1 MVKILIAGG
10 GISGLAAALSCADR
24 GHHVIVLERQDTFTE
39 LGAGIQLAPNAF
51 HALDRLGLGGA
62 GRNVAVYIDELR
74 FMDGTT
80 GERVASM
87 PLTGEYRSIFG
98 NPYAVVHRVDLYLQ
112 LLEACRRSAAIELR
126 TGSSVVR
133 YEQDIEQVTA
143 VLDTGERINGAA
155 LIGADGIRSAVRRQV
170 VGDGEPRLSGHTIY
184 RSVIPME
191 QVPEELQ
198 WNTVTLWAGPQWHF
212 VHYPIG
218 GGKYLNLAATRDD
231 GATEAVTG
239 KPVERN
245 HVRREFPQLADNAR
259 RLLELG
265 ADWKSWVLCDRDPV
279 DGWTDGRVVLL
290 GDAAHPM
297 LQYAAQGACMALED
311 AVLLGDVLKLFRE
324 RFFSCR
330 RHRLAVGKVQC
341 RTSGAHRESP
351 ARRARD
357 GQAAVSPGGRRGAG
371 EERDALLAFGRRP
384 LRQGGLAARCTGLR
398 CWQSFRPGQGGQAR
412 IAVLSRSQVARPGCV
427 RRYASRFHLH
437 SRHLLR
443 SIVHDCTN

>member
-1 MVKILIAGG
+1 MKILIAGG
-10 GISGLAAALSCADR
+10 GIGGLAAALSCAGR
-24 GHHVIVLERQDTFTE
+24 GHHVVVLERQDTFTE

-51 HALDRLGLGGA
+51 YALDRLSVGDA
-62 GRNVAVYIDELR
+62 VRDAAVYIDELR

-87 PLTGEYRSIFG
+87 PLTGEYRSLFG
-98 NPYAVVHRVDLYLQ
+98 NPYVVVHRVDLYLS

-126 TGSSVVR
+126 TGSPVAR
-133 YEQDIEQVTA
+133 YEQDAGQVTA
-143 VLDTGERINGAA
+143 VLDTGERVSGAA

-170 VGDGEPRLSGHTIY
+170 VGDGEPRVSGHTIY

-191 QVPEELQ
+191 QVPEKLR

-231 GATEAVTG
+231 GATEAVAG
-239 KPVERN
+239 KPVERS
-245 HVRREFPQLADNAR
+245 HVQREFLQLADNAQ

-279 DGWTDGRVVLL
+279 DSWTDGRVVLL

-311 AVLLGDVLKLFRE
+311 AVLLGDLLDGSAGDLSAAGDIAWRWEKYNAERQERTAKAQLVARE
-324 RFFSCR
+324 MGRQLYHPEGAEAQARNVMLSS
-330 RHRLAVGKVQC
+330 LSDADLYDKVAWLH
-341 RTSGAHRESP
+341 G
-351 ARRARD
+351 ARD
-357 GQAAVSPGGRRGAG
+357 FGVGGHTAPPGATHTVSSV
-371 EERDALLAFGRRP
+371 E
-384 LRQGGLAARCTGLR
+384 
-398 CWQSFRPGQGGQAR
+398 
-412 IAVLSRSQVARPGCV
+412 QVAP
-427 RRYASRFHLH
+427 
-437 SRHLLR
+437 
-443 SIVHDCTN
+443 T